1 MYSYKMLLNI
11 MLICMWHFISGY
23 DPDELRGRNIGVF
36 IGNCSSESDEFF
48 TIDPKKINGY
58 AMTGCCRAMFAN
70 RVSYTFDFKGIRYTL
85 TFIFQLHKI
94 ESLLSLLVWIFKCL

>member
-1 MYSYKMLLNI
+1 MSN
-11 MLICMWHFISGY
+11 FPGY

-58 AMTGCCRAMFAN
+58 AMTGCCRAMFPN
-70 RVSYTFDFKGIRYTL
+70 RISYTFDFKGIS
-85 TFIFQLHKI
+85 IW
-94 ESLLSLLVWIFKCL
+94 S